1 MYVMKIAP
9 AKNPKI
15 ISCDCSIKSL
25 RTLVGGSPH
34 KLSLIHDYQ
43 RDFPNAVMLVN
54 KDCKALALPRNPIAD
69 QIVSLEDDSILGTVL
84 IVNTDNGKYIGFD
97 DAEADALVEYME
109 RDLNIEV
116 EIEKRG

>member
-9 AKNPKI
+9 CKDPKI
-15 ISCDCSIKSL
+15 INCDCSLKSL
-25 RTLVGGSPH
+25 QTLVGGSPH

-54 KDCKALALPRNPIAD
+54 KDCKALALPRNPIAN

-116 EIEKRG
+116 EIEKKE